1 MRVWLRQHNPFD
13 ACQKKLDPMQ
23 IESDTTPTKEEKQH
37 PGLKLALE
45 IGPLLVFFFGNL
57 RGEWLAEKFPALTA
71 IGGPLLIATALFMV
85 ATVISLIV
93 SKIVFKHLPV
103 MPFVS
108 GVVVMVFGGLSIWL
122 QDETF
127 IKMKPTIV
135 NTLFGVVLLGGLLF
149 GKSLLGYVFNAAFR
163 LDEEGWRK
171 LTLRWGIFFL
181 FLAVI
186 NEIVWRNFSDQF
198 WVNFKVWG
206 TMPITIA
213 FTLSQMPLIMRH
225 TIEDTATDNGK

>member
-1 MRVWLRQHNPFD
+1 MP
-13 ACQKKLDPMQ
+13 QKDGLASPTEASKLDPMQ
-23 IESDTTPTKEEKQH
+23 TIESDITPTKEEKQH
-37 PGLKLALE
+37 PMLKLALE

-57 RGEWLAEKFPALTA
+57 RGEWLVAQFPVLSAV
-71 IGGPLLIATALFMV
+71 GGPLFVATALFMV
-85 ATVISLIV
+85 ATVISLII
-93 SKIVFKHLPV
+93 SKMVFHHLPV

-108 GVVVMVFGGLSIWL
+108 GVVVLVFGSLSIWL

-149 GKSLLGYVFNAAFR
+149 GKSLLGYVFNAAFN
-163 LDEEGWRK
+163 LDALGWKK
-171 LTLRWGIFFL
+171 LTFRWGIFFL
-181 FLAVI
+181 FLAVL
-186 NEIVWRNFSDQF
+186 NEVVWRNFSDDF

-213 FTLSQMPLIMRH
+213 FTIAQMPLIMRH
-225 TIEDTATDNGK
+225 TIQQPATEVEK

>member
-1 MRVWLRQHNPFD
+1 M
-13 ACQKKLDPMQ
+13 
-23 IESDTTPTKEEKQH
+23 
-37 PGLKLALE
+37 
-45 IGPLLVFFFGNL
+45 
-57 RGEWLAEKFPALTA
+57 
-71 IGGPLLIATALFMV
+71 ATGLFMA

-108 GVVVMVFGGLSIWL
+108 GIVVMIFGGLSIWL

-135 NTLFGVVLLGGLLF
+135 NTLFGVTLLIGLLF
-149 GKSLLGYVFNAAFR
+149 GKSLLGYVFNAAFQ
-163 LDEEGWRK
+163 LTDEGWRK

-181 FLAVI
+181 FLAVL
-186 NEIVWRNFSDQF
+186 NEVVWRNFSDAV

-213 FTLSQMPLIMRH
+213 FTLAQMPLIMKH
-225 TIEDTATDNGK
+225 SLEPKSEDGK

>member
-1 MRVWLRQHNPFD
+1 
-13 ACQKKLDPMQ
+13 MQ
-23 IESDTTPTKEEKQH
+23 TIESDTKPTKEEKQH
-37 PGLKLALE
+37 PGLKMALE
-45 IGPLLVFFFGNL
+45 LGPLLVFFFGNL
-57 RGEWLAEKFPALTA
+57 RGEWLAEKFPVLTTL
-71 IGGPLLIATALFMV
+71 GSPLLIATALFMV
-85 ATVISLIV
+85 ATVLSLLV

-108 GVVVMVFGGLSIWL
+108 GVVVMVFGSLSIWL

-135 NTLFGVVLLGGLLF
+135 NTLFGVVLLGGLFF
-149 GKSLLGYVFNAAFR
+149 GKSLLGYVFNAAFS
-163 LDEEGWRK
+163 LNEEGWRK

-181 FLAVI
+181 FLAVL
-186 NEIVWRNFSDQF
+186 NEVVWRNFSDEA

-206 TMPITIA
+206 TMPITIL

-225 TIEDTATDNGK
+225 SVEEPKSGSEV